1 MAKIDE
7 SKEIVE
13 EYKKKEFRCLSRK
26 GIFVRDKVL
35 KVEYNEGGVS
45 EEITAE
51 IIVLAAGARSRRIS
65 LEGMEETSYLTSE
78 DIFGKAWPL
87 KPYKV

>member
-1 MAKIDE
+1 M
-7 SKEIVE
+7 
-13 EYKKKEFRCLSRK
+13 
-26 GIFVRDKVL
+26 L

-87 KPYKV
+87 KPYKSLIIIGQEPSERNLPMLFPPSERK